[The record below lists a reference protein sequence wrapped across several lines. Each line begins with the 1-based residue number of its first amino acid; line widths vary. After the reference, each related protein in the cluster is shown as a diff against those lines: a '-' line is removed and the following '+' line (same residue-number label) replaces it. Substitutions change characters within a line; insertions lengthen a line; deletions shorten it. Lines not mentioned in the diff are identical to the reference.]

1 MTLRRTTHLLLNDN
15 VSKESIMGIS
25 TREQGDAIIINLS
38 NTFNFMEQAEF
49 RKSYEGQKNSQA
61 RKYILDFRLVQ
72 FIDSSSLGMILLLN
86 DHVSDTVRNKITL
99 RNTSQNVQDIFK
111 EANFHKIFHY
121 CHTRN
126 LSALDR
132 NLTGHI

>member
-111 EANFHKIFHY
+111 EANFHKIFH
-121 CHTRN
+121 
-126 LSALDR
+126 
-132 NLTGHI
+132 IE